1 MDRSIEPRINIDRK
15 NGSPAQGVKKTN
27 KHYSYVERLSLS
39 YSSHELVN
47 TMKRSSRSRISA
59 HPHNEVYQNIKS
71 KRFSRLPRRR
81 KITPILV
88 LINSK
93 ELIFMKTIN
102 LRKNLLISLKK
113 LVTIVSQ
120 KLHIIFLI
128 LYIETRYIIFFKKAR
143 MLNFI

>member
-1 MDRSIEPRINIDRK
+1 MIATMDRSIEPRINIDRK
-15 NGSPAQGVKKTN
+15 NRSPAQGVKKTN

-81 KITPILV
+81 KIIPILI
-88 LINSK
+88 LINLK
-93 ELIFMKTIN
+93 ELIFMETIN
-102 LRKNLLISLKK
+102 LRKNLLILLKK

-120 KLHIIFLI
+120 KCVTYYF
-128 LYIETRYIIFFKKAR
+128 LYIIY
-143 MLNFI
+143 